1 MNYGNKKIVEK
12 QSRLLDYLI
21 TENEIR
27 TAVKKSKIVKSPFLD
42 KIRNKIIKASLNDM
56 LPVYY
61 KLVNAI
67 INSGTMPQ
75 TWCGGLITPIYKSG
89 TWKKWPVKLPWYL
102 CFKLPGKLFCSILHQ
117 RLLEHVVSRNIL
129 YKSQVGF
136 LPIKLYSRPYFYTT
150 NPDRQTRS

>member
-1 MNYGNKKIVEK
+1 M
-12 QSRLLDYLI
+12 DYLI

-42 KIRNKIIKASLNDM
+42 KIRNKMIKASLNDM

-75 TWCGGLITPIYKSG
+75 TWCGGLITP
-89 TWKKWPVKLPWYL
+89 VKLPWYL
-102 CFKLPGKLFCSILHQ
+102 YFIYTLQISGWLSTNKIVQQTIFLHN
-117 RLLEHVVSRNIL
+117 E
-129 YKSQVGF
+129 
-136 LPIKLYSRPYFYTT
+136 P
-150 NPDRQTRS
+150 

>member
-1 MNYGNKKIVEK
+1 MNYGNKKIVKK

-42 KIRNKIIKASLNDM
+42 KIRNKMIKASLNDM

-61 KLVNAI
+61 KLVNVI

-75 TWCGGLITPIYKSG
+75 TWCGGLIPPILLFMVRGRSDPSNYRG
-89 TWKKWPVKLPWYL
+89 YL
-102 CFKLPGKLFCSILHQ
+102 CFKLPGKTF
-117 RLLEHVVSRNIL
+117 LLYLIPKTSRACRF
-129 YKSQVGF
+129 S
-136 LPIKLYSRPYFYTT
+136 
-150 NPDRQTRS
+150 